1 MPAPSQRSSLRSRS
15 EPIAAPTRLLRL
27 ACVVC
32 VGLALSACPEAT
44 MSKPA
49 AQCSKAYD
57 KCTLPSGVLGIC
69 DVVDCSDNGTVSAP
83 DAREVTPPCLACRS
97 QH

>member
-1 MPAPSQRSSLRSRS
+1 
-15 EPIAAPTRLLRL
+15 
-27 ACVVC
+27 
-32 VGLALSACPEAT
+32 